1 MKKSLI
7 ALAALAVVTAA
18 SAQSTVTLSGSVSMG
33 IQQTGASVAAQTTQI
48 AGVDAISSNSFNFTA
63 TEDLG
68 GGMTA
73 TAYINNRLSALNGD
87 LGSGDLY
94 VNLSGGFGQLR
105 AGKFTFNSNSGFNTF
120 ASRAVTTLAG
130 AGQALGANNNVM
142 YTTPGFN
149 GLTASIA
156 YQPNQ
161 YATGTAGSGVKV
173 NYAAGPMALQISST
187 TAPQGEVAA
196 NEARVDSLAAS
207 YDLGVAK
214 IFFNYYDQRG
224 GETNAN
230 STSTAWAAG
239 AGNTIDL
246 ISDTGTSLS
255 VSIPMGAATLRAGI
269 IDRTAATTATGV
281 DRSAVGVDYALSKR
295 TMLTAEFAT
304 DKHPT
309 TGASKRTNYFVGASH
324 SF

>member
-94 VNLSGGFGQLR
+94 VNLSGGFGQVR
-105 AGKFTFNSNSGFNTF
+105 AGKFTFNSNSGYNTF

-130 AGQALGANNNVM
+130 AGQALGANNTVM

-149 GLTASIA
+149 GLTATLA

-161 YATGTAGSGVKV
+161 FATGTAGTGVKV
-173 NYAAGPMALQISST
+173 NYAAGPMALQVSSST
-187 TAPQGEVAA
+187 AGQGGITGVEAKVESIAA
-196 NEARVDSLAAS
+196 T

-214 IFFNYYDQRG
+214 IFFNYYNQTA
-224 GETNAN
+224 GETISN
-230 STSTAWAAG
+230 STTTASAA
-239 AGNTIDL
+239 NTTALVD
-246 ISDTGTSLS
+246 DTGTSLS
-255 VSIPMGAATLRAGI
+255 ISVPMGAATLRAGI
-269 IDRTAATTATGV
+269 IDRTGTAMPAASLL
-281 DRSAVGVDYALSKR
+281 DRSAIGVDYALSKR

-309 TGASKRTNYFVGASH
+309 TGANKRTNYFVGASH

>member
-33 IQQTGASVAAQTTQI
+33 IQQTGATVAAQTTQI

-94 VNLSGGFGQLR
+94 VNLSGGFGQVR
-105 AGKFTFNSNSGFNTF
+105 AGKFTFNSNSGFNAF

-173 NYAAGPMALQISST
+173 NYAAGPMALQLSSS
-187 TAPQGEVAA
+187 TAPQGLIAA

-214 IFFNYYDQRG
+214 IFFNYYDQRAG
-224 GETNAN
+224 ATNAN

-246 ISDTGTSLS
+246 VNDTGTSLS
-255 VSIPMGAATLRAGI
+255 VCNPHGCC
-269 IDRTAATTATGV
+269 
-281 DRSAVGVDYALSKR
+281 DYKGWHYRPHWYSYASRFALGSYCYR
-295 TMLTAEFAT
+295 
-304 DKHPT
+304 
-309 TGASKRTNYFVGASH
+309 R
-324 SF
+324 